1 MKLFIEIKNNR
12 EKENKSNTR
21 NQSIDLRN
29 AENLLI
35 DTNESNNNNNFG
47 FTSNSGNK
55 SRNSS
60 LINNTTSTSFKGIS
74 PRSGINITSQP
85 TSPEMISYQNTSYSI
100 KHNNIDNNPDENI
113 NENVHSDG
121 NINNCDKEIPIYSME
136 NNHINNI
143 KKSLSNFETKTRK
156 INSDITATGMKPRR
170 KSLGSS
176 GGKIFGGVAGIED
189 TYIENKKK
197 EFT

>member
-1 MKLFIEIKNNR
+1 M
-12 EKENKSNTR
+12 
-21 NQSIDLRN
+21 
-29 AENLLI
+29 LI

-47 FTSNSGNK
+47 FTSNSGSK

-74 PRSGINITSQP
+74 PRSGINITNQP

-100 KHNNIDNNPDENI
+100 KHNNIDNNPNENI
-113 NENVHSDG
+113 DENVHSDG

-156 INSDITATGMKPRR
+156 SNSDITATGMNWYFFITIIYI
-170 KSLGSS
+170 SITMS
-176 GGKIFGGVAGIED
+176 IFINIFIRIIINIIMFYAI
-189 TYIENKKK
+189 
-197 EFT
+197 